1 MTTTLT
7 PIAYKHPSQNLTC
20 SSQAKEGSD
29 GSPSEVGL
37 EGAFVGLEVSPDLFG
52 FPGAFNVL
60 DYYTGDDPGGIF
72 GGDVPD
78 VRLERSG
85 GENYGEVED
94 EWSGV
99 PMPGQFP
106 ISNWLAGRLN
116 DTRDGTH
123 GDAGY
128 GISTEQPLE
137 AQLADINQYDLDFD
151 PNMGSDFDLSSL
163 NFNPSTG
170 QAPPS
175 AEGHSGLSTGTR
187 SEKGSAEHPTGPE
200 FVCVHIIGVT
210 RGGIVAI
217 NAIGDSQKHE
227 TYAATY
233 SRSTSRSG
241 SSAPNA
247 GRSSND
253 GAITCGGI

>member
-1 MTTTLT
+1 M
-7 PIAYKHPSQNLTC
+7 H
-20 SSQAKEGSD
+20 AKEGSD

-78 VRLERSG
+78 VRLERGG

-200 FVCVHIIGVT
+200 FVC
-210 RGGIVAI
+210 GICDASFP
-217 NAIGDSQKHE
+217 SQGKLK
-227 TYAATY
+227 
-233 SRSTSRSG
+233 
-241 SSAPNA
+241 
-247 GRSSND
+247 
-253 GAITCGGI
+253 